1 VNRGNPEV
9 KILIADDGSF
19 HRKRLRALL
28 ISTGF
33 SHPILLVE
41 QPRKPAL
48 RGSLTESY
56 IDFLPTDPAIELRTT
71 TNNSRR
77 PL

>member
-1 VNRGNPEV
+1 M
-9 KILIADDGSF
+9 KILIADDDSLNRK
-19 HRKRLRALL
+19 HRHARL
-28 ISTGF
+28 ICKGF
-33 SHPILLVE
+33 SHQVLLVE

-48 RGSLTESY
+48 RRSPTESN
-56 IDFLPTDPAIELRTT
+56 IDFLPTGLAMQLRTA

>member
-48 RGSLTESY
+48 HPFADRVQHRIPGAQ
-56 IDFLPTDPAIELRTT
+56 P
-71 TNNSRR
+71 SRAASHGDK
-77 PL
+77 